1 MLHFHASRHVNKRAA
16 AENRGVQRRKFV
28 VAGRNYLSKPSP
40 ENLRMFFQTFGRTDK
55 DHALFADR
63 LLDIGI
69 NRFAIELRFHAGE
82 KFALLLWNTEA
93 LERPLYIFGNFIPR
107 ARRALTLREIVT
119 DLIEIDRFEIFARP
133 MRWQWFALESL
144 QRLQS
149 KFADPI
155 RVLFHVGD
163 IIHDALIETDAGVI
177 AVINLVLKVANV
189 AIDIDG

>member
-1 MLHFHASRHVNKRAA
+1 MLHFHAWRHVNERAA

-69 NRFAIELRFHAGE
+69 NRFAIELRFDAGE
-82 KFALLLWNTEA
+82 KSAFLLRNTEA

-107 ARRALTLREIVT
+107 TRRALTLREIIT
-119 DLIEIDRFEIFARP
+119 KLIEIDCFEILARP
-133 MRWQWFALESL
+133 MGWQWFALESL
-144 QRLQS
+144 QRFQA

-163 IIHDALIETDAGVI
+163 IIHDALIEPDARVV
-177 AVINLVLKVANV
+177 AVFDLVMKVANV